1 MTRETLIALG
11 LTDEQVEGVMKEHGK
26 TMARTLADLEKSKS
40 EATTAKT
47 ELTRYQKG
55 GDLYNDPEEL
65 KRLKLFEQ
73 ETLTK
78 DANAKKTAALEKL
91 YKSANASESAT
102 KLLIKGSDLSKIEL
116 DEKGEVKGGV
126 DILKQAKADYS
137 DFFGASGGTGAPHAT
152 GKEGGSTGFNFNFT
166 GVRAKPETTNK

>member
-1 MTRETLIALG
+1 MTREPLIALG

-26 TMARTLADLEKSKS
+26 TMSKVLADLEKSKS
-40 EATTAKT
+40 EAVTAKT

-55 GDLYNDPEEL
+55 GDLYNDPEEM

-126 DILKQAKADYS
+126 DILKQAKAS
-137 DFFGASGGTGAPHAT
+137 Q
-152 GKEGGSTGFNFNFT
+152 
-166 GVRAKPETTNK
+166 